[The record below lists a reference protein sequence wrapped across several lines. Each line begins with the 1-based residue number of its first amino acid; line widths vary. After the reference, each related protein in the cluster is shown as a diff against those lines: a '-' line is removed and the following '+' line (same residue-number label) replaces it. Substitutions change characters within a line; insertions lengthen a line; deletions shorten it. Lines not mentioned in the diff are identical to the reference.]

1 MLVVE
6 MVSVLYSITH
16 KGLMKMNHAYK
27 QVIAPPPEWPLNEV
41 IFFEEGVND
50 TFLSEE
56 GVF

>member
-1 MLVVE
+1 
-6 MVSVLYSITH
+6 
-16 KGLMKMNHAYK
+16 MNHAYK
-27 QVIAPPPEWPLNEV
+27 QAGNIVIAPPPEWPLNEV